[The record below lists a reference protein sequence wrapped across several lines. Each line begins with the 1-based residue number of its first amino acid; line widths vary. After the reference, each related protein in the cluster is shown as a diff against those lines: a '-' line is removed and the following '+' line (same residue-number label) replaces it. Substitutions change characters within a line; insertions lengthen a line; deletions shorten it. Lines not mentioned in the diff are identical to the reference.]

1 MRVYLIIK
9 QYFKPSFLGIIMTKR
24 ILVLL
29 FLFTTSLSFAQ
40 TELGFEFD
48 FARFK
53 YDNSTTYLEFY
64 YELSPRHMK
73 IEKAESGFM
82 CEAIVHVELK
92 NEDTQEFIINR
103 DWKIQNSFQ
112 DTSSANL
119 SKNLLGAFG
128 IGVKA
133 GNYSILVNAYDSNN
147 KYLSKSISEKIKI
160 DEYPVDKFGIS
171 DIQIAT
177 NIKHDGVDSLSI
189 FYKNTLEVFPNPSML
204 FSNLS
209 PVLFYYAELYNLKL
223 SDETKDFT
231 LEKTLFNSRGVSVY
245 RTKKSVKQSPNAV
258 VDYGVI
264 NLSRYPTDSYNLI
277 LTLVDPVENQ
287 AYASSKRFYLYNPGV
302 IDSTELRLKEL
313 GYMGTEFG
321 VFTSEDCNNMFK
333 QIKYIATKAE
343 IDKFAKTD
351 SVSSKREF
359 LYNFWANRDPEP
371 ATPGNEYKDS
381 YMKRLEYVNK
391 SFAVAN
397 KEGYQSDRGRVY
409 LVYGEPD
416 QRDYFPSER
425 SVKPY
430 EVWFYNSI
438 ENGVYFY
445 FGDVTGFGNFEL
457 LHSTKRGEVRD
468 DTWQRRLG
476 TN

>member
-1 MRVYLIIK
+1 
-9 QYFKPSFLGIIMTKR
+9 MTKQ

-29 FLFTTSLSFAQ
+29 YFFTASLSFAQ
-40 TELGFEFD
+40 TELQFEFD

-53 YDNSTTYLEFY
+53 YDNQTTYLEFY
-64 YELSPRHMK
+64 YELSPRYMK
-73 IEKAESGFM
+73 IAKAENGFM
-82 CEAIVHVELK
+82 YEAIVHVELK
-92 NEDTQEFIINR
+92 NEDTQEFVINR
-103 DWKIQNSFQ
+103 DWKIQNSLQ
-112 DTSSANL
+112 DTTIASL

-128 IGVKA
+128 IGVSA

-160 DEYPVDKFGIS
+160 DEYPSDKFGIS

-223 SDETKDFT
+223 PDKTKDFT
-231 LEKTLFNSRGVSVY
+231 LEKTLYNSRGLSVY
-245 RTKKSVKQSPNAV
+245 RTKKPVKQSPNAV
-258 VDYGVI
+258 VDFGVI

-277 LTLVDPVENQ
+277 LTLVDPIDNQ

-302 IDSTELRLKEL
+302 IDSTELKFKEL

-321 VFTSEDCNNMFK
+321 VFSSEDCDKMFK
-333 QIKYIATKAE
+333 EIKYIATKAE
-343 IDKFAKTD
+343 IDKYAKTD
-351 SVSSKREF
+351 SVSNKREF
-359 LYNFWANRDPEP
+359 LYNFWLNRDADP
-371 ATPGNEYKDS
+371 ATMANEYKDS
-381 YMKRLEYVNK
+381 YMKRVDFVNK
-391 SFAVAN
+391 KFAVAN
-397 KEGYQSDRGRVY
+397 REGYQTDRGRVY

-416 QRDYFPSER
+416 QRDLFSSER
-425 SVKPY
+425 STKPY
-430 EVWFYNSI
+430 EVWFYNAI